1 MKIKKLD
8 CVHAWRFL
16 LGASAL
22 GFIFTIPANAQ
33 FVCGG
38 SATGGEPQG
47 GASATATGSINNVAC
62 GSSANASGALGSA
75 NTAIGQ
81 AAEARGDFSFN
92 TAVGNSNARGNGSAN
107 TASGEAADAH
117 GDQSTNT
124 ATGVAATAFGNSSN
138 NTATG
143 VDARAFGDNSNNVA
157 TGRSADA
164 QGGFSNNTATG
175 PLAKASGNGSSN
187 IAMGDH
193 ADAHGDNSK
202 NIAIGANS
210 HAANDSIAFGTGA
223 QAAFVNSAAFG
234 NGAIATR
241 ANQQVFGTLSNTYS
255 MPGLPLPASNAAQF
269 GATRVV
275 TTDGFGNLGSVPF
288 TSLGLASSS
297 DLATL
302 SVTVDH
308 LRRLVRR
315 ANTGVSMAFALAGVP
330 TLLPDKKFALS
341 ANWGTFDNENG
352 AALSGALRMY
362 HDMQFNASFA
372 YGFRENVPGG
382 RAGVSY
388 QW

>member
-8 CVHAWRFL
+8 CVRVWRFL
-16 LGASAL
+16 SFIAVL
-22 GFIFTIPANAQ
+22 GFILTVPAQAQ

-38 SATGGEPQG
+38 SATGAETQT
-47 GASATATGSINNVAC
+47 GAGATAAGSTFNVAC
-62 GSSANASGALGSA
+62 GSDAKAGGNGGENTATGALADASGDNSVNTANGFAADANGANSSNTATVEAANASGD
-75 NTAIGQ
+75 T
-81 AAEARGDFSFN
+81 
-92 TAVGNSNARGNGSAN
+92 SAN
-107 TASGEAADAH
+107 TASGL
-117 GDQSTNT
+117 
-124 ATGVAATAFGNSSN
+124 VANASGNNSSN
-138 NTATG
+138 VAM
-143 VDARAFGDNSNNVA
+143 GDHANAS
-157 TGRSADA
+157 GS
-164 QGGFSNNTATG
+164 FSNNAAAG
-175 PLAKASGNGSSN
+175 HFANASGNGSSN
-187 IAMGDH
+187 IAVGDH

-234 NGAIATR
+234 NGAVATR

-297 DLATL
+297 DLAAL
-302 SVTVDH
+302 SLTVDH

-330 TLLPDKKFALS
+330 TLLPGKKFALS

-352 AALSGALRMY
+352 AALSGALRVY